1 MKINELFDP
10 NKIDTGD
17 EDDNYFPFDF
27 HIEDSQ
33 QAEANAIDSKGRDF
47 NIYFYRTELQKTKI
61 NDVVEISFM
70 RGGKYDITGWGDSV
84 KVLNTV
90 LMAIK
95 EYVEKIHYPKYFLF
109 NAVERS
115 RGSLYAKLVK
125 KLANKFGYREIEF
138 PSDEFE
144 PEGSIFLLKRNDLT
158 EGGDMK
164 IDEVISLEETQFKS
178 KQQVIDYFVR
188 RGKTAAQ
195 GAAAWNRGWR
205 GPKPKAAPK
214 SPLPPEHWLD
224 RWERDN
230 DK

>member
-1 MKINELFDP
+1 MRIDELFDP
-10 NKIDTGD
+10 NKIDTGE
-17 EDDNYFPFDF
+17 EDDNYYPFDLF
-27 HIEDSQ
+27 PSMGKN
-33 QAEANAIDSKGRDF
+33 AEANAIDERGRAVNVYFMGNPGRDYDDDT
-47 NIYFYRTELQKTKI
+47 I
-61 NDVVEISFM
+61 EIQFM
-70 RGGKYDITGWGDSV
+70 RGGKYELSRWGRSI
-84 KVLNTV
+84 KVMNTV
-90 LMAIK
+90 LLAIK
-95 EYVEKIHYPKYFLF
+95 EYMEKIHYPKYVLF
-109 NAVERS
+109 DAKEPS
-115 RGSLYAKLVK
+115 RRRLYARMVNRLSKE
-125 KLANKFGYREIEF
+125 FGYKRV
-138 PSDEFE
+138 PAPPVDFE
-144 PEGSIFLLKRNDLT
+144 PESERFYLKRNDLT